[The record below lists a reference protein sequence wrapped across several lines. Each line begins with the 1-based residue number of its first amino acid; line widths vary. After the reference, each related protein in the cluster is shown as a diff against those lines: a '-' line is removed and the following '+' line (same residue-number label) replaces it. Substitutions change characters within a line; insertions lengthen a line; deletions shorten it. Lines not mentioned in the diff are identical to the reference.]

1 MEILL
6 LDDFL
11 LDVALVLLK
20 YLQVVQD
27 VSLLLFDCVYLAQLL
42 SVAFLEG
49 MVPLVD
55 MIERGL

>member
-1 MEILL
+1 M

-42 SVAFLEG
+42 SVSFLEG